1 MLWSEGWVLGC
12 KTERKRTVSSRGFSG
27 RTESTRVGLELHLTS
42 VKRRSLESLVA
53 VVEEEE
59 KWGFSSPWWPFYR
72 WRSEWKRVGSLRQ
85 ANASLVVTWS
95 GGDETGHQVV

>member
-27 RTESTRVGLELHLTS
+27 RTESTRAGLELHLTS
-42 VKRRSLESLVA
+42 VERRSLESLVA

-59 KWGFSSPWWPFYR
+59 KGVSLLPGGLFIGGGASGRGWGPFARPTHHWW
-72 WRSEWKRVGSLRQ
+72 
-85 ANASLVVTWS
+85 
-95 GGDETGHQVV
+95 